1 MKKLKSSDFIPLEK
15 YTILTNLSEE
25 EVLLRLRKII
35 GNPDRRFQ
43 FSFMGIDLKKHSNA
57 SFDYEGTISDNAFKI
72 SRVIRYRNSFLPV
85 IKGTVSSFVNKTEI
99 HISMKMHLVVR
110 IFMIIWLSLTGIP
123 SLIILLATCIALTKF
138 NFQAINPI
146 LFLVLGMFLF
156 GYCLMLLAF
165 KAEAKKA
172 KKDLNILWEAESDKL
187 F

>member
-1 MKKLKSSDFIPLEK
+1 MKKLKYTDFVPIEK
-15 YTILTNLSEE
+15 YTIQTNLSEE

-57 SFDYEGTISDNAFKI
+57 SFDYEGTISDNTFKI

-99 HISMKMHLVVR
+99 HISMKMHLVVT
-110 IFMIIWLSLTGIP
+110 IFMIFWLSLTGIIA
-123 SLIILLATCIALTKF
+123 SFILIILLQSLISF
-138 NFQAINPI
+138 NFRG
-146 LFLVLGMFLF
+146 LGFPMLIPVMMFLF
-156 GYCLMLLAF
+156 GYLMMLFGF
-165 KAEAKKA
+165 KYEARKA

>member
-1 MKKLKSSDFIPLEK
+1 MPKFSDFLPLEK

-25 EVLLRLRKII
+25 EVLMRLRKII

-43 FSFMGIDLKKHSNA
+43 ISFMGIDLKKHSNA
-57 SFDYEGTISDNAFKI
+57 SFDYEGTISDNTFKI
-72 SRVIRYRNSFLPV
+72 SRAIRYRNSFLPV

-99 HISMKMHLVVR
+99 HISMKMPLIVR

-123 SLIILLATCIALTKF
+123 ALLILLTTFIALMRL
-138 NFQAINPI
+138 NFQAINPF
-146 LFLVLGMFLF
+146 LFMPLGMFAF
-156 GYCLMLLAF
+156 GYCLMFFAF
-165 KAEAKKA
+165 KYEARKS